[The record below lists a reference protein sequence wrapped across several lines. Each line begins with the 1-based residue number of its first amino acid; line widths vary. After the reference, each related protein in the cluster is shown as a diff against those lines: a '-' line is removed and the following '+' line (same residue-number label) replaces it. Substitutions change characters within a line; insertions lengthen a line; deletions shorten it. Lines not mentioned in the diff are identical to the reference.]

1 MPINT
6 SHQNRSVQPPPTRR
20 RVSAISPVSLKHG
33 SPGQKTDRASPPP
46 DRAVT
51 GVTGA
56 PASPGA
62 PLHNTHTHSPTPL
75 VQELLTT
82 GGASQ
87 LPELLTL
94 SEVCAFLK
102 VKPSYIYSLTS
113 TDRIPFRKF
122 GGTLRFVKAE
132 LLLWLDRGRRGPR

>member
-1 MPINT
+1 MALNT
-6 SHQNRSVQPPPTRR
+6 SHQNRIIRHPVTGRR
-20 RVSAISPVSLKHG
+20 AISK
-33 SPGQKTDRASPPP
+33 SPMPRETADVASPPD
-46 DRAVT
+46 DRAAST
-51 GVTGA
+51 RTGA

-62 PLHNTHTHSPTPL
+62 AINAMGTQSPTPL
-75 VQELLTT
+75 VQALLTT
-82 GGASQ
+82 KGAGQ

-113 TDRIPFRKF
+113 TDRIPFLKF

-132 LLLWLDRGRRGPR
+132 LLVWLDRGRGGPR

>member
-1 MPINT
+1 MN
-6 SHQNRSVQPPPTRR
+6 
-20 RVSAISPVSLKHG
+20 SA
-33 SPGQKTDRASPPP
+33 R
-46 DRAVT
+46 
-51 GVTGA
+51 
-56 PASPGA
+56 
-62 PLHNTHTHSPTPL
+62 THSPTPL
-75 VQELLTT
+75 VQALLTA
-82 GGASQ
+82 GGAGP

-132 LLLWLDRGRRGPR
+132 LLQWLDRGRRGPR

>member
-1 MPINT
+1 MAINT
-6 SHQNRSVQPPPTRR
+6 SHPGQNIQQSSTRR
-20 RVSAISPVSLKHG
+20 GVSAKSPVPMETADH
-33 SPGQKTDRASPPP
+33 ASPPHDP
-46 DRAVT
+46 AASAVT
-51 GVTGA
+51 EA
-56 PASPGA
+56 SASPGA
-62 PLHNTHTHSPTPL
+62 TMKNARTHSPTPL

-82 GGASQ
+82 GGAGQ

-102 VKPSYIYSLTS
+102 VKPSYVYSLTS

-132 LLLWLDRGRRGPR
+132 LLAWLDRGRGGPR

>member
-1 MPINT
+1 MAINT
-6 SHQNRSVQPPPTRR
+6 SQSGQNIKPSAAQR

-62 PLHNTHTHSPTPL
+62 PLHNTHAQSPTPL
-75 VQELLTT
+75 VHELLTT
-82 GGASQ
+82 GGAGQ